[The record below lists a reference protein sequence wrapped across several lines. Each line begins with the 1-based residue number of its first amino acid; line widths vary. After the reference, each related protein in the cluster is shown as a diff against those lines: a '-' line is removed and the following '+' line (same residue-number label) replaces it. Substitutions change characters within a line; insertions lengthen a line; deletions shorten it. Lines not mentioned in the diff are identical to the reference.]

1 MNEKDPAVLLYTS
14 DFLTGVMDMDMEE
27 RGQYITLL
35 CYQHQRGHISE
46 KTIRL
51 LVGNVSDNVLSHF
64 KKDEN
69 GLLFNSRMDLEKEN
83 RKKFTESRRE
93 NGKKG
98 GRPKKNEKTEK
109 KPNGYPNGKPN
120 KNHMGNENDNEND
133 NKNIN
138 ENIDDNIFTFVEKNF
153 GRPLSPIE
161 YEEIH
166 TWKDN
171 DLTRYAIK
179 KAVLKGKYTIQYI
192 STILFNYQKNNIK
205 TIQQAQQDEEEY
217 VKKIKSK
224 NYKQSL
230 DEKLEVIDN
239 FFGKRDDEK

>member
-138 ENIDDNIFTFVEKNF
+138 ENIDIFNYYENNIGSITNVVYEKLNYWCEYFT
-153 GRPLSPIE
+153 
-161 YEEIH
+161 
-166 TWKDN
+166 KDIIK
-171 DLTRYAIK
+171 YAIDISCENN
-179 KAVLKGKYTIQYI
+179 VRTMNYI
-192 STILFNYQKNNIK
+192 DKILFNWNNAGYKVLADCKNGKK
-205 TIQQAQQDEEEY
+205 TNVPEWMDKKLE
-217 VKKIKSK
+217 VKK
-224 NYKQSL
+224 L
-230 DEKLEVIDN
+230 DEKDKEEIENLLKE
-239 FFGKRDDEK
+239 FR

>member
-1 MNEKDPAVLLYTS
+1 
-14 DFLTGVMDMDMEE
+14 MDMEE

-109 KPNGYPNGKPN
+109 KPNGFGADNAKVVFPIP
-120 KNHMGNENDNEND
+120 GNPE
-133 NKNIN
+133 IN
-138 ENIDDNIFTFVEKNF
+138 NLIFFIVLTTSF
-153 GRPLSPIE
+153 GFLIIFISSFLS
-161 YEEIH
+161 
-166 TWKDN
+166 K
-171 DLTRYAIK
+171 
-179 KAVLKGKYTIQYI
+179 
-192 STILFNYQKNNIK
+192 LFQ
-205 TIQQAQQDEEEY
+205 
-217 VKKIKSK
+217 
-224 NYKQSL
+224 
-230 DEKLEVIDN
+230 
-239 FFGKRDDEK
+239 